1 MPVLIAIAACALAAA
16 AWAYLLTGR
25 GGYWR
30 TDQRLPGADAG
41 PGRPDGDA
49 GPGRPGADAGARR
62 WPGVVAVVPARNEAA
77 VLPAALPTLLGQ
89 DYPGAFAVVLVDDDS
104 SDGTSAVAA
113 ALGRAAGGHAV
124 GDRGVDGRA
133 VDDRAVEGHTADD
146 NAADGRAADH
156 RAVDD
161 RAADDRAADGRAV
174 DDRAAGREDQ
184 AALPGGRLRIVAG
197 TRTPAGWA
205 GKVWAMAQGLR
216 AAGDAE
222 YVLFTDADIAYRPGT
237 LAALVRAA
245 EADDRVLVSQMALL
259 RADTGWERLLVPAFV
274 YFFAQLYPFRL
285 VNRPGTR
292 TAAAAGGCMLIRRR
306 ELAAA
311 GGLERIRGALIDDVA
326 LGQLMQSARPAARCW
341 LGLSTDITSI
351 RPYPRLADLWQMV
364 TRSAYTQLRY
374 SPAALAGTLA
384 GLLWLYLLP
393 PAAVLAGLA
402 GLAAGGGA
410 ASGWLAVA
418 GAAGW
423 AAMSA
428 TYLPMLRLYGLS
440 PLRAPS
446 LPLIA
451 ILYAAMTADS
461 ARRHYR
467 GRGGEWKGRPHGP
480 QGALASLDR

>member
-1 MPVLIAIAACALAAA
+1 MLHGYPAPVCHAVPVLIATAACALAAA

-30 TDQRLPGADAG
+30 TDQRLPGADPSPGRPDRDAG
-41 PGRPDGDA
+41 PGRPD
-49 GPGRPGADAGARR
+49 RDAGARR
-62 WPGVVAVVPARNEAA
+62 WPGVVAVVPARNEAV

-89 DYPGAFAVVLVDDDS
+89 DYPGAFTVVLVDDDS
-104 SDGTSAVAA
+104 SDGTAAIAA
-113 ALGRAAGGHAV
+113 ALGRAADGRAV
-124 GDRGVDGRA
+124 GGRA
-133 VDDRAVEGHTADD
+133 VDDNAVDD
-146 NAADGRAADH
+146 NAADGRAAGG

-161 RAADDRAADGRAV
+161 NAV
-174 DDRAAGREDQ
+174 NDRAAGREDQ

-222 YVLFTDADIAYRPGT
+222 YVLFTDADIAYRPDT

-285 VNRPGTR
+285 INRPGAR

-480 QGALASLDR
+480 HGALASLDR